1 MSQIEV
7 WLYLAGPLLFCAHFA
22 DLIVAIVLLLLKEV
36 THMFK
41 NLWMIMDYGTY
52 FKWQLL
58 GIVSGIALGWCA
70 CDLWENSYRD
80 AKEGGAVA

>member
-1 MSQIEV
+1 
-7 WLYLAGPLLFCAHFA
+7 
-22 DLIVAIVLLLLKEV
+22 
-36 THMFK
+36 MFK
-41 NLWMIMDYGTY
+41 NLWMVMDYGTY

-70 CDLWENSYRD
+70 CDLWETSYRD